1 MSVTTHRELVNSAPS
16 DSRSP
21 QRAPVMLDSSSLWS
35 VVSWVMHTD
44 NRETYMTKRT
54 VALAAAPIAMTALLA
69 GPLSAETLRWARAA
83 EALTL
88 DPHAQNEG
96 PTTTLMHQIYEPLIL
111 RNMEGEMVPAL
122 ATSWE
127 PSEEDG
133 SVWVMTLREGVTF
146 HGGEEFDSS
155 DAVFSLNRAMSETSN
170 FKELLSSVTEVRAAG
185 PYTLEIVTDGPNP
198 LLPNNLTN
206 IMMMDQGWAEAN
218 GAEAVQDYAAGE
230 DTFSARNTN
239 GTGPYVLESRE
250 ADVRTVMT
258 ANPDYWGIGEFPLA
272 VSEIVF
278 TPIQNPSTRVA
289 ALLTGEV
296 DFIQDV
302 PVQDLER
309 VNSADGIEVITAPQ
323 NRVIFYGLNV
333 GAEDLEN
340 DSVSGA
346 NPFAD
351 VRVRRAIDIAI
362 NREAIQQ
369 VVMRGQSEPAGVI
382 NPPPVAGWTE
392 ELDEYPAYDVA
403 AAQALMEEA
412 GYGDGFSVQLDCPN
426 DRYVNDEAIC
436 QATVGMLAQI
446 GIEVNLS
453 ALPRAQHFPL
463 IANGETDFY
472 MLGWGVP
479 TYDSEYVFNFLYHTQ
494 TEGRGSWN
502 GTGYS
507 NPEMDAMIVSLSSEV
522 DLEARDQMV
531 ADLWAMA
538 EEEVIYI
545 PIHNQILNW
554 GIADGWETVVDAD
567 DQVLFKYFAQ
577 N

>member
-1 MSVTTHRELVNSAPS
+1 
-16 DSRSP
+16 
-21 QRAPVMLDSSSLWS
+21 
-35 VVSWVMHTD
+35 
-44 NRETYMTKRT
+44 MTMRKA
-54 VALAAAPIAMTALLA
+54 ALAAALMASTALTA
-69 GPLSAETLRWARAA
+69 GAVSAETLRWARAA

-88 DPHAQNEG
+88 DPHSQNEG
-96 PTTTLMHQIYEPLIL
+96 PTTTLMHQVYEPLIV
-111 RNMEGEMVPAL
+111 RNMEGEMEPAL
-122 ATSWE
+122 ATSWA

-133 SVWVMTLREGVTF
+133 NVWIFELREGVTF
-146 HGGEEFDSS
+146 HGGEEFDSA
-155 DAVFSLNRAMSETSN
+155 DVVFSLNRAMSETSN
-170 FKELLSSVTEVRAAG
+170 FKELLSSVSEVRATG
-185 PYTLEIVTDGPNP
+185 PYTVEIVTDGPNP

-206 IMMMDQGWAEAN
+206 IMMMDEGWATAN
-218 GAEAVQDYAAGE
+218 DAVAVQDYAAGE

-239 GTGPYVLESRE
+239 GTGPYILESRE
-250 ADVRTVMT
+250 ADVRTVLT

-272 VSEIVF
+272 ASEIVF
-278 TPIQNPSTRVA
+278 TPIQNPATRVA

-309 VNSADGIEVITAPQ
+309 VAEAEGIDVITAPQ
-323 NRVIFYGLNV
+323 NRVIFFGMDV
-333 GAEDLEN
+333 GSDDIEN
-340 DSVSGA
+340 DSVEGA

-351 VRVRRAIDIAI
+351 VRVRQAMNMAI

-382 NPPPVAGWTE
+382 MPPPVAGWTE
-392 ELDEYPAYDVA
+392 ELDQIPDYDIE
-403 AAQALMEEA
+403 AAQALMADA

-436 QATVGMLAQI
+436 QAAVGMLAQI

-463 IANGETDFY
+463 IANDETDFY

-479 TYDSEYVFNFLYHTQ
+479 TYDSEYIFNFLYHTRN
-494 TEGRGSWN
+494 EGRGSWN

-507 NPEMDAMIVSLSSEV
+507 NPQMDEMIVSLASEV
-522 DLEARDQMV
+522 DLEARDETVAQLWQM
-531 ADLWAMA
+531 AQ
-538 EEEVIYI
+538 EETIYL

-567 DQVLFKYFAQ
+567 DQVKFKYFAAE
-577 N
+577 